1 MRGQVPSL
9 QSPVAS
15 LTLDLGPG
23 TGDRGQRTRAGFTL
37 TEVLVALVVVT
48 TAMMI
53 VAQGFLVGGRGSV
66 AAQKET
72 VAAMLAESK
81 LAEIEAGLVSMTNAS
96 SGTFEDEKQP
106 DFSWSVDP
114 EPSSTITGRVQVTVT
129 VTWKE
134 REQERALHLVRLM
147 REATR

>member
-1 MRGQVPSL
+1 MKRHDG
-9 QSPVAS
+9 
-15 LTLDLGPG
+15 
-23 TGDRGQRTRAGFTL
+23 GFTL

-66 AAQKET
+66 IAQKET

-81 LAEIEAGLVSMTNAS
+81 LAEVEAGIVSVTNAS
-96 SGTFEDEKQP
+96 TGTFEAERQP

-114 EPSSTITGRVQVTVT
+114 EPSTTFTGRVQVTVT

-134 REQERALHLVRLM
+134 REQERAFYLVRLM
-147 REATR
+147 RERTQ